1 MRICITSGT
10 YHPDVGGPPTYL
22 YALTRELISRGHQL
36 RVVTYGRSTETHP
49 YRVTRIPRELP
60 APIRLGLFGLATMR
74 EAYSADLLYVN
85 DYGLPPAAANL
96 ALRKPLVMKIVGDF
110 AWEYS
115 VRHGLVPRN
124 LTVDAFQQR
133 RFSSE
138 VERLRALQTWYTRQA
153 HLIITPSD
161 YLRQILLGWGL
172 PRSRVRVVSNAPPPV
187 ESKSS
192 AYRPGQIVEVGSS
205 KAFVIATIA
214 RLAPWKGIDVLI
226 HALTQARRECPNMGL
241 LVVGDGDDRR
251 ELERLAAP
259 LDGAV
264 RFVGEVDRQQALALL
279 RDSDALALCSAYEG
293 LSHVLLEAMQAGKPI
308 VASAAGGNL
317 ELIRDGHNGLLV
329 PYGDPAALAR
339 ALTRLANEPDL
350 ALKLGTQ
357 AQTDAEAYSWPR
369 LVDETLAVFDEA
381 LAMGRK
387 TQP

>member
-1 MRICITSGT
+1 
-10 YHPDVGGPPTYL
+10 
-22 YALTRELISRGHQL
+22 
-36 RVVTYGRSTETHP
+36 
-49 YRVTRIPRELP
+49 
-60 APIRLGLFGLATMR
+60 
-74 EAYSADLLYVN
+74 
-85 DYGLPPAAANL
+85 
-96 ALRKPLVMKIVGDF
+96 
-110 AWEYS
+110 
-115 VRHGLVPRN
+115 
-124 LTVDAFQQR
+124 
-133 RFSSE
+133 
-138 VERLRALQTWYTRQA
+138 
-153 HLIITPSD
+153 
-161 YLRQILLGWGL
+161 
-172 PRSRVRVVSNAPPPV
+172 
-187 ESKSS
+187 
-192 AYRPGQIVEVGSS
+192 
-205 KAFVIATIA
+205 
-214 RLAPWKGIDVLI
+214 
-226 HALTQARRECPNMGL
+226 MGL
-241 LVVGDGDDRR
+241 LVVGDGDDRH
-251 ELERLAAP
+251 ELERLAAS

-293 LSHVLLEAMQAGKPI
+293 LSHVLLEAMQTGKPI